1 LKAITKELDTQSTS
15 KESTGY
21 LNFANA
27 INLVLFGAPNM
38 ALSTFHVFSKVE
50 HIAVF
55 HIVLA
60 AFLSFNVAFMLTLYV
75 KYTTGWKMR

>member
-1 LKAITKELDTQSTS
+1 
-15 KESTGY
+15 
-21 LNFANA
+21 
-27 INLVLFGAPNM
+27 M

-75 KYTTGWKMR
+75 KYTTGLKMR